1 MSCMQIKGSL
11 MHWVHLNGGGSGGAG
26 GKGGSNDDDD
36 NACDICLHNQFVLW
50 RDHLFVFCG
59 QLANVDRVADEV
71 KSALKPYFLRG
82 EVDKEEYKDIMRR
95 AVPKVNTP
103 LCISWIVVKSATV
116 LNTI

>member
-1 MSCMQIKGSL
+1 
-11 MHWVHLNGGGSGGAG
+11 
-26 GKGGSNDDDD
+26 
-36 NACDICLHNQFVLW
+36 
-50 RDHLFVFCG
+50 VFCG

-103 LCISWIVVKSATV
+103 LCIS
-116 LNTI
+116 